1 MPGPAAFEIV
11 LVQCAMVPGASTVLP
26 KMKRFALSRVPLWVQ
41 GAASLIVALA
51 LFWSLIFY
59 DLHRLHQQTL
69 VGSQVETRNLVRA
82 FAEEVKSSVNA
93 IDLTLIDLRDRW
105 QMPGIDFADAVQ
117 KRQSYLAAN
126 VGFQVAIIDAAGLL
140 QFSSANPQAKGM
152 NLSDREHFRV
162 HVDQPGDKLF
172 VSKPVLGRVS
182 QRWSIQF
189 TRPISG
195 SGGQFAGVIV
205 LSVAPE
211 YFSRFFDTIHL
222 GKGGATTVLHPS
234 GEILARSP
242 TPELA
247 LGKAMKQTFWND
259 PARDNGWYRAPSE
272 IDGVERM
279 YAWRTLPTAGLA
291 VTVGQSIDTVLAP
304 YYAQRKI
311 YLLGG
316 LGVSLLLLLVSL
328 VLLRSLQQRANDAAA
343 LAASEARWKFALE
356 GAGDGVWDLDPGNQ
370 QVTLSPRWKEMLGYQ
385 EGEVGSRMDDWTGR
399 IHPDD
404 LPAFR
409 RAFEAHLAGGSPGYI
424 SEHRLRCK
432 DGDWKWIME
441 RGMVVSRTPEGRAV
455 RMVGTATDISDRKRN
470 DAALQD
476 SIRRLKEE
484 QKRVQVIIDN
494 SHDAFLSA
502 DGDGC
507 ITDWNRKAERTFGWP
522 AEDALGKDFSELI
535 VPPEKRAAHNAG
547 YRRFIATG
555 KGALIDTVM
564 ELEALRRDGSRIPV
578 ELALTGYHNGQ
589 GYVTNA
595 FIRDI
600 TERKNAERRDRERLH
615 SLEETRKALQQAQKL
630 EALGRLTG
638 GIAHDFNNV
647 LQTLTMGID
656 LALMTSESPKVKTT
670 LEASRRAVE
679 RGVELTRQLL
689 VFGRAQD
696 AHLKVV
702 DLSVQIDGMLA
713 LLKGALPS
721 TIEFQL
727 HLQEDLWAVEI
738 DPLQFELALLNL
750 AMNARDAMPAGGVFH
765 IEGRNEVL
773 ANAGSDRAP
782 GEYVCLTISD
792 TGEGMTPEVLAKAV
806 DPFFTT
812 KEVGKG
818 SGMGLAQVYGFV
830 KQMNG
835 VLNLRSEPGTGL
847 EVSILLPR
855 ARTRQVEREES
866 KPAHGRPAALRN
878 QSILFVED
886 DPLIRQTV
894 HPALEAHGFHVVSA
908 NDGEQALE
916 WLESAHKFDLV
927 FSDVV
932 MPGKIDGI
940 RLSEIVR
947 EQYQDLKV
955 VLTTGYSER
964 RVTLPDVKVLPKP
977 YQIGQV
983 IDILNQTLQDTV
995 SDPGSCT

>member
-1 MPGPAAFEIV
+1 
-11 LVQCAMVPGASTVLP
+11 
-26 KMKRFALSRVPLWVQ
+26 
-41 GAASLIVALA
+41 
-51 LFWSLIFY
+51 
-59 DLHRLHQQTL
+59 
-69 VGSQVETRNLVRA
+69 
-82 FAEEVKSSVNA
+82 
-93 IDLTLIDLRDRW
+93 
-105 QMPGIDFADAVQ
+105 
-117 KRQSYLAAN
+117 
-126 VGFQVAIIDAAGLL
+126 
-140 QFSSANPQAKGM
+140 
-152 NLSDREHFRV
+152 
-162 HVDQPGDKLF
+162 
-172 VSKPVLGRVS
+172 
-182 QRWSIQF
+182 
-189 TRPISG
+189 
-195 SGGQFAGVIV
+195 
-205 LSVAPE
+205 
-211 YFSRFFDTIHL
+211 
-222 GKGGATTVLHPS
+222 
-234 GEILARSP
+234 
-242 TPELA
+242 
-247 LGKAMKQTFWND
+247 
-259 PARDNGWYRAPSE
+259 
-272 IDGVERM
+272 
-279 YAWRTLPTAGLA
+279 
-291 VTVGQSIDTVLAP
+291 
-304 YYAQRKI
+304 
-311 YLLGG
+311 
-316 LGVSLLLLLVSL
+316 
-328 VLLRSLQQRANDAAA
+328 
-343 LAASEARWKFALE
+343 
-356 GAGDGVWDLDPGNQ
+356 
-370 QVTLSPRWKEMLGYQ
+370 
-385 EGEVGSRMDDWTGR
+385 
-399 IHPDD
+399 
-404 LPAFR
+404 
-409 RAFEAHLAGGSPGYI
+409 
-424 SEHRLRCK
+424 
-432 DGDWKWIME
+432 
-441 RGMVVSRTPEGRAV
+441 
-455 RMVGTATDISDRKRN
+455 
-470 DAALQD
+470 
-476 SIRRLKEE
+476 
-484 QKRVQVIIDN
+484 
-494 SHDAFLSA
+494 
-502 DGDGC
+502 
-507 ITDWNRKAERTFGWP
+507 
-522 AEDALGKDFSELI
+522 
-535 VPPEKRAAHNAG
+535 
-547 YRRFIATG
+547 
-555 KGALIDTVM
+555 
-564 ELEALRRDGSRIPV
+564 V

-656 LALMTSESPKVKTT
+656 LALMTSESPKVKTA

-702 DLSVQIDGMLA
+702 DLSEQIDGMLS
-713 LLKGALPS
+713 LLQGALPS
-721 TIEFQL
+721 TIEFQMQ
-727 HLQEDLWAVEI
+727 LQEDLWAVEI

-750 AMNARDAMPAGGVFH
+750 AMNARDAMPTGGMFR

-773 ANAGSDRAP
+773 VDASSELSP

-830 KQMNG
+830 KQMSG
-835 VLNLRSEPGTGL
+835 SLNLRSEPGTGL
-847 EVSILLPR
+847 KVSILLPR

-866 KPAHGRPAALRN
+866 KPAHGRPAAFRN

-908 NDGEQALE
+908 NNGEQALE
-916 WLESAHKFDLV
+916 LLESAYKFDLV

>member
-1 MPGPAAFEIV
+1 
-11 LVQCAMVPGASTVLP
+11 
-26 KMKRFALSRVPLWVQ
+26 MKRFSLSHIPLWAQ
-41 GAASLIVALA
+41 GAVSLMAALA

-59 DLHRLHQQTL
+59 DLHRLYEQTL
-69 VGSQVETRNLVRA
+69 VGSQVNAQNLVLA
-82 FAEEVKSSVNA
+82 FAEEVKSSVNS

-105 QMPGIDFADAVQ
+105 QMPGVDFADAVQ
-117 KRQSYLAAN
+117 KRQAYLAAD
-126 VGFQVAIIDAAGLL
+126 VGFQVAIIDASGLL
-140 QFSSANPQAKGM
+140 RFSSANPQATGM

-162 HVDQPGDKLF
+162 HVNQPQDQLF

-182 QRWSIQF
+182 NRWSIQF
-189 TRPISG
+189 TRPI
-195 SGGQFAGVIV
+195 GGPGGEFAGVIV
-205 LSVAPE
+205 LSIAPE
-211 YFSRFFDTIHL
+211 YFSRFLDTIHL

-234 GEILARSP
+234 GEVLARSP
-242 TPELA
+242 KPELA
-247 LGKAMKQTFWND
+247 LGKAMKQTVWND

-279 YAWRTLPTAGLA
+279 YAWRTLPKAGLA
-291 VTVGQSIDTVLAP
+291 VTVGQSIETILAP
-304 YYAQRKI
+304 YHAQRRI

-316 LGVSLLLLLVSL
+316 LGVSALLLLFSY
-328 VLLRSLQQRANDAAA
+328 VLLRSLQQRARDTVA
-343 LAASEARWKFALE
+343 LAASQARWKFALE
-356 GAGDGVWDLDPGNQ
+356 GAGDGVWDLDLTNQ
-370 QVTLSPRWKEMLGYQ
+370 QVTLSPRWKALLGYQ
-385 EGEVGSRMDDWTGR
+385 EAEVGNRMEDWTGR

-404 LPAFR
+404 LPSFR
-409 RAFEAHLAGGSPGYI
+409 QAFEAHLDGKSPGYF

-432 DGDWKWIME
+432 DGDWKWMME
-441 RGMVVSRTPEGRAV
+441 RGMVVSRTPDGKAV
-455 RMVGTATDISDRKRN
+455 RMVGTATDIS
-470 DAALQD
+470 
-476 SIRRLKEE
+476 
-484 QKRVQVIIDN
+484 
-494 SHDAFLSA
+494 
-502 DGDGC
+502 
-507 ITDWNRKAERTFGWP
+507 
-522 AEDALGKDFSELI
+522 
-535 VPPEKRAAHNAG
+535 
-547 YRRFIATG
+547 
-555 KGALIDTVM
+555 
-564 ELEALRRDGSRIPV
+564 
-578 ELALTGYHNGQ
+578 
-589 GYVTNA
+589 
-595 FIRDI
+595 
-600 TERKNAERRDRERLH
+600 ERKNAERRDRERQQ

-656 LALMTSESPKVKTT
+656 VALMTSDSPKVKTT

-702 DLSVQIDGMLA
+702 DLHEQIGGMLS
-713 LLKGALPS
+713 LLQGALPS
-721 TIEFQL
+721 FIDFQL
-727 HLQEDLWAVEI
+727 QLQEDLWAVEI

-750 AMNARDAMPAGGVFH
+750 AMNARDAMPGGGVFC
-765 IEGRNEVL
+765 IEGRNDVVVH
-773 ANAGSDRAP
+773 AGDELAP
-782 GEYVCLTISD
+782 GEYVRLLISD

-835 VLNLRSEPGTGL
+835 VLKLRSEPQRGL
-847 EVSILLPR
+847 EVSIHLPR
-855 ARTRQVEREES
+855 AKTSQAEKEHAQPVH
-866 KPAHGRPAALRN
+866 ARPAARRN
-878 QSILFVED
+878 QSILFVDD

-894 HPALEAHGFHVVSA
+894 HPALEAHGYHVVSA
-908 NDGEQALE
+908 NDGEQAVAL
-916 WLESAHKFDLV
+916 LESGHKFDLV

-947 EQYQDLKV
+947 AQYQDLKI

-964 RVTLPDVKVLPKP
+964 RVTLPDVRVLPKP

-983 IDILNQTLQDTV
+983 IDALDETLQQAEEH
-995 SDPGSCT
+995 PGA